1 MNNLETFECS
11 GQNLSN
17 LLPQFLTNKSIPL
30 QVLYPLQFHEILFLY
45 SFLAQAIYTL
55 LNRSPLKWKF
65 LRLASARVKFCQ
77 ILYANCEMTSRFL
90 CKFCIPLQFHE
101 RLLLCTFLAQ
111 PIYTLVKRSPSECT
125 FLRLRAV
132 RSKFI
137 KFVMSI
143 LKWQVNSSS
152 NFESFF
158 IAMTRNS
165 SVDFELILFLL
176 WIKGFHQY
184 PNLETLNFSGENL
197 PYS

>member
-1 MNNLETFECS
+1 MKIFETCECS
-11 GQNLSN
+11 GQILSN
-17 LLPQFLTNKSIPL
+17 SLCQLWNDESIPL
-30 QVLYPLQFHEILFLY
+30 QILYPPSVSWKITSLY
-45 SFLAQAIYTL
+45 FFSPNNIYFGQKE
-55 LNRSPLKWKF
+55 PI
-65 LRLASARVKFCQ
+65 RVHIF
-77 ILYANCEMTSRFL
+77 ETS
-90 CKFCIPLQFHE
+90 
-101 RLLLCTFLAQ
+101 
-111 PIYTLVKRSPSECT
+111 
-125 FLRLRAV
+125 V

>member
-1 MNNLETFECS
+1 MLRSKFVKS
-11 GQNLSN
+11 
-17 LLPQFLTNKSIPL
+17 LTPIFKQ
-30 QVLYPLQFHEILFLY
+30 QVDSSP
-45 SFLAQAIYTL
+45 SFVSSSVPWNIISLYTL

-65 LRLASARVKFCQ
+65 LRLATARVKFCQ
-77 ILYANCEMTSRFL
+77 IPYANFETTSRFL
-90 CKFCIPLQFHE
+90 SKLCIPLQFHE

-111 PIYTLVKRSPSECT
+111 TIYTLVKRSPSKCKR
-125 FLRLRAV
+125 LRLRAL

-152 NFESFF
+152 DFESFF
-158 IAMTRNS
+158 IVMTHNF
-165 SVDFELILFLL
+165 SVDFDLILFRL